1 MARTTQAVRKVFPAD
16 TESDGEPEEEEVI
29 TEGEEQEETTHDD
42 PSDEVEDP
50 DYGIYDAFRPDSF
63 PSPFYFLDRNP
74 YTLVELRMRLF
85 SGNIRSK
92 PNWWEKVHDA
102 SIVAKWREEMIEQ
115 DRILVER
122 LWGGEERLV
131 NWEDGAKKWPRERIT
146 LAQLDYIFQELK
158 YEAARRDPGT
168 GIFVSVHI

>member
-1 MARTTQAVRKVFPAD
+1 MVSKTMSRWDLDYYFQHKER
-16 TESDGEPEEEEVI
+16 EP
-29 TEGEEQEETTHDD
+29 T
-42 PSDEVEDP
+42 
-50 DYGIYDAFRPDSF
+50 
-63 PSPFYFLDRNP
+63 
-74 YTLVELRMRLF
+74 TLVELRMRLF
-85 SGNIRSK
+85 SSKIRSK
-92 PNWWEKVHDA
+92 PDWWDKVNDA
-102 SIVAKWREEMIEQ
+102 AIAQKWREEMIEQ

-146 LAQLDYIFQELK
+146 PAQLDYIFQELK